1 MNAGDRTQITPAN
14 TTTTPED
21 PHEMTAIPK
30 TRMRQTLGRDNV
42 TAFLGPLRYRW
53 EVTLDGQPIAE
64 FDNHRDALAYAHR
77 RATTAQR
84 EHVEKLE
91 HAAYEARRAAEK
103 AAGKRPTEFMDWT
116 GRIWAL
122 AA

>member
-1 MNAGDRTQITPAN
+1 
-14 TTTTPED
+14 
-21 PHEMTAIPK
+21 MTAIPK
-30 TRMRQTLGRDNV
+30 TRVRRTTNRSAYA
-42 TAFLGPLRYRW
+42 AFFGTTRHLW
-53 EVTLDGQPIAE
+53 EVTLDGHLIAE

-84 EHVEKLE
+84 QHVEKLE
-91 HAAYEARRAAEK
+91 HDAYHARRAAEK
-103 AAGKRPTEFMDWT
+103 AAGKRHSEFMDAM

>member
-1 MNAGDRTQITPAN
+1 MSN
-14 TTTTPED
+14 
-21 PHEMTAIPK
+21 IPK
-30 TRMRQTLGRDNV
+30 TRVRRTLGRNAF
-42 TAFLGPLRYRW
+42 TAFLGPTRHRW

-64 FDNHRDALAYAHR
+64 FDNHPDALAYAR
-77 RATTAQR
+77 TRATTAQR

-91 HAAYEARRAAEK
+91 HDAYHARRAAEK
-103 AAGKRPTEFMDWT
+103 AAGKRHSEFMDRA

>member
-1 MNAGDRTQITPAN
+1 MSN
-14 TTTTPED
+14 
-21 PHEMTAIPK
+21 IPK
-30 TRMRQTLGRDNV
+30 TRVRRIDNRDTV
-42 TAFLGPLRYRW
+42 AAFFGLTRHRW

-64 FDNHRDALAYAHR
+64 FDNHPDALAYAHR

-84 EHVEKLE
+84 QHVEKLE
-91 HAAYEARRAAEK
+91 RNAYEARRAAEK
-103 AAGKRPTEFMDWT
+103 AAGKRHSEFMDLT

>member
-1 MNAGDRTQITPAN
+1 
-14 TTTTPED
+14 
-21 PHEMTAIPK
+21 MTAIPK
-30 TRMRQTLGRDNV
+30 TRVHRTLGRDTV
-42 TAFLGPLRYRW
+42 TAFVGPTRHRW
-53 EVTLDGQPIAE
+53 EVTLDGHPIAK
-64 FDNHRDALAYAHR
+64 FDNHRAAVAYAHR

-91 HAAYEARRAAEK
+91 RDAYEARRAAEK
-103 AAGKRPTEFMDWT
+103 AGGKRRTEFMDRA